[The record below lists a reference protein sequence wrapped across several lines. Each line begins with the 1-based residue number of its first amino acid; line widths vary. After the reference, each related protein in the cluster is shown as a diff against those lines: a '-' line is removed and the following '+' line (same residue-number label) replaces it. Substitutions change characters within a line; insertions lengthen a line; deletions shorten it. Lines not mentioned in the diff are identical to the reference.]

1 MNAYLNWNALRA
13 GLLCAVIGAVAL
25 SVQSCKSTSS
35 LQENRT
41 AVRKDSLTQT
51 ATKVTT
57 YEPVPITQ
65 TSLALDADRLLLL
78 PTLPEGIGLTAHDGR
93 LSLRAESDG
102 KGGVNI
108 TAQHEGEERKVIQE
122 EKTTSNRIRDEAEN
136 QLEKVKE
143 TRHGVQGWL
152 TGTALTL
159 LGIFLIWK
167 LIKYYL
173 SKH

>member
-13 GLLCAVIGAVAL
+13 GLLCAVIGAVVL

-51 ATKVTT
+51 ATKVTA
-57 YEPVPITQ
+57 YEPVPMTQ

-78 PTLPEGIGLTAHDGR
+78 PTFPEGVGLTAHDGR

-122 EKTTSNRIRDEAEN
+122 EKTTSNRIRDEAES
-136 QLEKVKE
+136 QLEEVKE
-143 TRHGVQGWL
+143 KHPGFLSWMG
-152 TGTALTL
+152 GTIIAGL
-159 LGIFLIWK
+159 LLFLIWK
-167 LIKYYL
+167 LIRKYL